1 MLQKLELR
9 NFKGFRQ
16 QSFDLAPIT
25 VLVGRNGTGKSSVL
39 QALAFL
45 KQSSLAGKEVYSAS
59 DGWPVLTDLG
69 SFADIVHMGDSALPI
84 ELNMVARLDSLG
96 PVPWPGSAWR
106 NIGSLPIAFDYQCIF
121 RESLV
126 PREVIGVR
134 PSGGYRYGVPGR
146 SQPYKPISEAAID
159 TVYWKPFQGFEASVS
174 APTNDI
180 YGLAAEI
187 VDDPRIAEFREQI
200 GRLGQALPIQLRRFF
215 FVPATRG
222 FVGQTFPLQDDVS
235 ADLST
240 AVGYSDFA
248 SNAATALAM
257 NRDLEEQVSDWLEVV
272 TGLGVQAKIGKGR
285 TVSITFRPPRGENGR
300 MPVGANNESFGANQ
314 LSHVFL
320 QIALA
325 GKDRMVGNEAVIGI
339 EEPEAHLHPRAQRD
353 LIETLAKIVKNGSHQ
368 FIISTHSER
377 IVSRLL
383 VLVTKGELSLDD
395 IAVYAF
401 DKDEQ
406 GVASAEQC
414 VIDDMGRVAGLPGF
428 FEESMADM
436 SETVE
441 ALSVRDA

>member
-45 KQSSLAGKEVYSAS
+45 KQSSVAGAATYSAS
-59 DGWPVLTDLG
+59 DGATVLAELG
-69 SFADIVHMGDSALPI
+69 SFADLVHMGDSSLPV
-84 ELNMVARLDSLG
+84 EMSMGARLDSLG

-106 NIGSLPIAFDYQCIF
+106 FIGDLPFALDYQCIF
-121 RESLV
+121 RENLV
-126 PREVIGVR
+126 PDEVVGVW
-134 PSGGYRYGVPGR
+134 PSDGHRYGVPGR
-146 SQPYKPISEAAID
+146 SQPYRPISEAAID

-180 YGLAAEI
+180 YGLATAI
-187 VDDPRIAEFREQI
+187 VDDSRITEFHEQI
-200 GRLGQALPIQLRRFF
+200 GRIGQALPIQLRRFF

-222 FVGQTFPLQDDVS
+222 FVGQAFPLQEDVS

-240 AVGYSDFA
+240 AVGYSEFA
-248 SNAATALAM
+248 SNAASVLAM

-272 TGLGVQAKIGKGR
+272 TGLGVQAKIGKSH

-353 LIETLAKIVKNGSHQ
+353 LIETLAKIVKGGSHQ

-383 VLVTKGELSLDD
+383 VLVTKGVLSVDD
-395 IAVYAF
+395 LAIYAF

-406 GVASAEQC
+406 GVTSAELRE
-414 VIDDMGRVAGLPGF
+414 IDELGRIAGGIPGF
-428 FEESMADM
+428 FDESATDMEEIVD
-436 SETVE
+436 
-441 ALSVRDA
+441 ALRGKV

>member
-45 KQSSLAGKEVYSAS
+45 KQSSLAERAVYSANE
-59 DGWPVLTDLG
+59 GVPALTDVG
-69 SFADIVHMGDSALPI
+69 SFADVVHMGDSALPI
-84 ELNMVARLDSLG
+84 ELKLRAQLESLG
-96 PVPWPGSAWR
+96 PVPWPSPGWR
-106 NIGSLPIAFDYQCIF
+106 NLGDLPLALDYRCGLQMDRVSEEEIAVQ
-121 RESLV
+121 
-126 PREVIGVR
+126 
-134 PSGGYRYGVPGR
+134 PSGGLSYSASNQRQVHELANG
-146 SQPYKPISEAAID
+146 A
-159 TVYWKPFQGFEASVS
+159 TVGTEIGPPFIGFSVRVSSSDNALRRLAPEVDSPLASDLHEHTS
-174 APTNDI
+174 
-180 YGLAAEI
+180 
-187 VDDPRIAEFREQI
+187 
-200 GRLGQALPIQLRRFF
+200 RLGRALPIQLRRFF

-222 FVGQTFPLQDDVS
+222 FVGQTFPLRDDAS
-235 ADLST
+235 ADLTT
-240 AVGYSDFA
+240 AVGYSEFA

-257 NRDLEEQVSDWLEVV
+257 NRDLEEQVSEWLGAV
-272 TGLGVQAKIGKGR
+272 TGLGVQAKIGTGR
-285 TVSITFRPPRGENGR
+285 TVSITFRPPRGKNGR

-325 GKDRMVGNEAVIGI
+325 GKDRMVGDEAVIGI

-353 LIETLAKIVKNGSHQ
+353 LIETLAKIVKGGSHQ

-383 VLVTKGELSLDD
+383 VLVTKGVLSLDD

-406 GVASAEQC
+406 GTASAERC

-441 ALSVRDA
+441 ALSARDA

>member
-45 KQSSLAGKEVYSAS
+45 KQSSVAGRVVYSAS
-59 DGWPVLTDLG
+59 SGASVLAELG
-69 SFADIVHMGDSALPI
+69 SFADAVHMGDSALPI
-84 ELNMVARLDSLG
+84 ELKMKAQLDSLG
-96 PVPWPGSAWR
+96 PVPWPSPGWR
-106 NIGSLPIAFDYQCIF
+106 NLGDLPLALDYRCGLQMDRVSEEEIAVQ
-121 RESLV
+121 
-126 PREVIGVR
+126 
-134 PSGGYRYGVPGR
+134 PSGGLSYSASNQ
-146 SQPYKPISEAAID
+146 SQVHEPAGGAAVVTTIGP
-159 TVYWKPFQGFEASVS
+159 PFTGFSVRVASS
-174 APTNDI
+174 DHALRRLAPEVGNP
-180 YGLAAEI
+180 LASDLDEHTK
-187 VDDPRIAEFREQI
+187 
-200 GRLGQALPIQLRRFF
+200 RLGRALPIQLQRFF
-215 FVPATRG
+215 FVPAMRG
-222 FVGQTFPLQDDVS
+222 FVGQTFALQDDAS
-235 ADLST
+235 ADLTT
-240 AVGYSDFA
+240 AVGYSDFTT
-248 SNAATALAM
+248 NAATALAM
-257 NRDLEEQVSDWLEVV
+257 NRDLEEQVSEWLRAV

-285 TVSITFRPPRGENGR
+285 TVSITFRPPRGKNGR

-325 GKDRMVGNEAVIGI
+325 GKDPMVGNEAVIGI

-353 LIETLAKIVKNGSHQ
+353 LIETLAKIVNSGSHQ

-383 VLVTKGELSLDD
+383 VLVTKGVLSLDD

-406 GVASAEQC
+406 GTASAAKCE
-414 VIDDMGRVAGLPGF
+414 IDENGQVTGGIPGF
-428 FEESMADM
+428 FEESVTDM
-436 SETVE
+436 SDVVA
-441 ALSVRDA
+441 ALSARPG